1 MLGRYIW
8 LVATVSDNTD
18 HFYVAE
24 SSIGLHCSKAFEIC
38 PGIVLCRA
46 VDELMLPELASPSS
60 PPRVVKWDIV
70 LKLVL
75 KFDSLAHQVLGIH
88 WIFSLSSA
96 CSVGELAGLYWGT
109 GAPAAPGQASTAQA
123 LH

>member
-1 MLGRYIW
+1 MSGQMGYGVEIG
-8 LVATVSDNTD
+8 
-18 HFYVAE
+18 AE
-24 SSIGLHCSKAFEIC
+24 IL
-38 PGIVLCRA
+38 
-46 VDELMLPELASPSS
+46 
-60 PPRVVKWDIV
+60 
-70 LKLVL
+70 
-75 KFDSLAHQVLGIH
+75 DSLAHQVLGTH